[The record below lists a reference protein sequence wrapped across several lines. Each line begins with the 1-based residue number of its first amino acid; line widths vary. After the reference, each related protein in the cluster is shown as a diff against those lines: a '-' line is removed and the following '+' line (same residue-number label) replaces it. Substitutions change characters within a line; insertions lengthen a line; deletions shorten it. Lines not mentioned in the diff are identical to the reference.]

1 MRTIAERTNS
11 EDEMFRLMGDSWSNN
26 LRVSIPGIVVAFDA
40 VTQTV
45 TVQPA
50 LRENIRDENGNV
62 TSVNLPLLVDVPI
75 VFPRAGNFVLTM
87 PVTAGDECLV
97 IFADFCIDAW
107 YSNAGIQNQ
116 IEKRRHDLSDG
127 IAIIGLWS
135 QPNKL
140 VNYSTTSAQL
150 RNESGTDY
158 IELKNAQINL
168 VSTSV
173 KINGKEFSTH
183 THADPVS
190 GNTGGVNP

>member
-11 EDEMFRLMGDSWSNN
+11 EDEMFRLMGDAWSNN

-97 IFADFCIDAW
+97 IFADFCLDAW
-107 YSNAGIQNQ
+107 FSSSGIQNQ

-150 RNESGTDY
+150 RNEAGTDY

-183 THADPVS
+183 THSDPQGGS
-190 GNTGGVNP
+190 TGGVT

>member
-45 TVQPA
+45 TVQPS

-75 VFPRAGNFVLTM
+75 VFPRAGNFVLTL
-87 PVTAGDECLV
+87 PVAVGDECLV

-140 VNYSTTSAQL
+140 VNYSTTTAQL
-150 RNESGTDY
+150 RNEAGTDY

-183 THADPVS
+183 THSDPQGGS
-190 GNTGGVNP
+190 TGGVT